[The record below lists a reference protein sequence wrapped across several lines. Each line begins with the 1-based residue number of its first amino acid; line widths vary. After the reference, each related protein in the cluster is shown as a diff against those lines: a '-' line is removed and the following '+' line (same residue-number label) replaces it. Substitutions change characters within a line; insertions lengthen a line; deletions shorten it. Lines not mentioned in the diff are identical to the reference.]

1 MLRDVMNK
9 FSWNSSVR
17 GSYNEG
23 VPATLRFGGAY
34 SLDGVMI
41 AFDLR
46 KALHGDT
53 ANRAYIGVEKKLFE
67 SLVLRAGFSNNLG
80 TADLNRRWSFGMSLL
95 RGIF

>member
-41 AFDLR
+41 AFDLC
-46 KALHGDT
+46 KASTWRDSKSSISWS
-53 ANRAYIGVEKKLFE
+53 REKIVREF
-67 SLVLRAGFSNNLG
+67 SFAGRF
-80 TADLNRRWSFGMSLL
+80 FK
-95 RGIF
+95 